1 MTEMVEL
8 GSERER
14 QFTAAGAKLQQG
26 VPVPGRAAGPL
37 AAILGQELQ
46 ALERREAAL
55 QAEGHRG
62 ERRDVQERI
71 AELQD
76 GIAAVR
82 PPSRRPTGR

>member
-1 MTEMVEL
+1 MTEIVES

-14 QFTAAGAKLQQG
+14 QFTAADATLQQG
-26 VPVPGRAAGPL
+26 AQIPGRAAGPL

-46 ALERREAAL
+46 ALERRKAAL
-55 QAEGHRG
+55 QAEGNRG
-62 ERRDVQERI
+62 KRHEVQERI

-82 PPSRRPTGR
+82 PSSGRPAAR